1 MSDRPTFDDMRVEV
15 CGAEVRL
22 VFIANS
28 PEHAQ
33 RIARDVAGKIKAE
46 RRGNAIEME
55 ITAWPIKPA
64 RRKT

>member
-1 MSDRPTFDDMRVEV
+1 MTDTPTFADMRVEV
-15 CGAEVRL
+15 CGNEVRL
-22 VFIANS
+22 VFIASS

-46 RRGNAIEME
+46 RRGDAIGME

-64 RRKT
+64 RKKI